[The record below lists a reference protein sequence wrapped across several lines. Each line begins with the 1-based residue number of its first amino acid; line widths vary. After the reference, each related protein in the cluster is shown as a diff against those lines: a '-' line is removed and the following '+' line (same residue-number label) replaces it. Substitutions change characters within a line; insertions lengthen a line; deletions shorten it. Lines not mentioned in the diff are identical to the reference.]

1 MVRYKAKKY
10 EIPVKAIGEHCI
22 ECMGGR
28 LKGHNHKKLV
38 SECPAPDCSLYDFRY
53 GKNPYHRQ
61 NLSQEQRKSL
71 ADRAINSPLIQ
82 RVAGKSR
89 LNLNDNDVVDT

>member
-1 MVRYKAKKY
+1 MERYKPKKHK
-10 EIPVKAIGEHCI
+10 IPVKAIGEHCI

-38 SECPAPDCSLYDFRY
+38 SECPSPDCSLFDFRFS
-53 GKNPYHRQ
+53 KNPHHRQ

-71 ADRAINSPLIQ
+71 ADRGFSSPLI
-82 RVAGKSR
+82 RRATGKSR
-89 LNLNDNDVVDT
+89 PNLNDLDSVDT

>member
-1 MVRYKAKKY
+1 MERYKPKKHK
-10 EIPVKAIGEHCI
+10 ILVKAVGEHCI

-28 LKGHNHKKLV
+28 DNQGYKKLIA
-38 SECPAPDCSLYDFRY
+38 ECQSHGCSLFDFRY
-53 GKNPYHRQ
+53 GKNPHHRQ